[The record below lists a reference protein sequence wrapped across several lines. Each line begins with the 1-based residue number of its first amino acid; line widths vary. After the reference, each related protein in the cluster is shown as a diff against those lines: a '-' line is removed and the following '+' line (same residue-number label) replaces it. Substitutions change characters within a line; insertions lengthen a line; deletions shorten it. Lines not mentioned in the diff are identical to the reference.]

1 MKHPVIVNAD
11 DLGLSRE
18 INEGVFAGLAQGVIS
33 DVSVLI
39 DAPHALDAA
48 ERLREAGLKSVGLHI
63 LLDGHLG
70 WSSPGRERFSRMELM
85 ELLRDPAFLARCRGD
100 ARRQI
105 EKFLARGLTLSHIDT
120 HHHVHGF
127 YPIFSELM
135 ALVKEYRIPAVRYS
149 RTGYTLTTREP
160 IPFDPVL
167 YRRMEERLGGE
178 GVFFCRT
185 MAEGAGRIGEVA
197 TFPAELVVHPAR
209 GGDPWR
215 EREMQTLFSEA
226 FMLTIERLDIRLVS
240 FRDLV
245 DMDPVSR
252 SGSF

>member
-18 INEGVFAGLAQGVIS
+18 INEGVFDGLARGVIS
-33 DVSVLI
+33 DVSMLI

-48 ERLREAGLKSVGLHI
+48 ERLRETGFESVGLHI

-85 ELLRDPAFLARCRGD
+85 ELLQDPAFLARCRED

-105 EKFLARGLTLSHIDT
+105 EKFLARGLTPSHIDT

-127 YPIFSELM
+127 YPLFSELL
-135 ALVKEYRIPAVRYS
+135 ALVKEYRIPAVRLS
-149 RTGYTLTTREP
+149 KTGYTLTTREP

-167 YRRMEERLGGE
+167 YRKMEERMEGE
-178 GVFFCRT
+178 GVFFCSA
-185 MAEGAGRIGEVA
+185 MAEGADRIGEIA
-197 TFPAELVVHPAR
+197 TFPAELVVHPSR

-215 EREMQTLFSEA
+215 AAEMETLFSEKFQRA
-226 FMLTIERLDIRLVS
+226 LDAGNIRLVS
-240 FRDLV
+240 FRDLT
-245 DMDPVSR
+245 DADRQSR
-252 SGSF
+252 RDSS

>member
-1 MKHPVIVNAD
+1 MRHPVIVNAD

-18 INEGVFAGLAQGVIS
+18 INEGIFAGLAQGVIS

-39 DAPHALDAA
+39 DAPYALDAA
-48 ERLREAGLKSVGLHI
+48 ERLRDTGFLCVGLHI
-63 LLDGHLG
+63 LLDGYLG
-70 WSSPGRERFSRMELM
+70 WSSPGRERFSRVELM
-85 ELLRDPAFLARCRGD
+85 DFLQDPAFLARCRGE

-105 EKFLARGLTLSHIDT
+105 EKFLAQGLTISHIDT

-160 IPFDPVL
+160 IPFDPSL
-167 YRRMEERLGGE
+167 YKRMEERLEGE

-185 MAEGAGRIGEVA
+185 MVEGAGRIGEI
-197 TFPAELVVHPAR
+197 TMFPAELVVHPAR

-215 EREMQTLFSEA
+215 EHEMQTLFSDEFA
-226 FMLTIERLDIRLVS
+226 STIQRCNIGLVS
-240 FRDLV
+240 FQDLV
-245 DMDPVSR
+245 DTDQAPG
-252 SGSF
+252 SGPS

>member
-1 MKHPVIVNAD
+1 MRCSVIVNAD

-33 DVSVLI
+33 DVSMLV
-39 DAPHALDAA
+39 DAPHALDAV
-48 ERLREAGLKSVGLHI
+48 ERLRETGCKSAGLHI

-70 WSSPGRERFSRMELM
+70 WSSPGRERFSRRELM
-85 ELLRDPAFLARCRGD
+85 ELVHDPALLARCRED

-105 EKFLARGLTLSHIDT
+105 EKFLALGLTPSHIDT

-135 ALVKEYRIPAVRYS
+135 ALVKEYRIPAIRHS
-149 RTGYTLTTREP
+149 RTGYALTTREP
-160 IPFDPVL
+160 IPFDPSL
-167 YRRMEERLGGE
+167 YRRMKERMKGE

-185 MAEGAGRIGEVA
+185 MAEGAGRIGEIA

-226 FMLTIERLDIRLVS
+226 FTSAVKRRNIRLVS
-240 FRDLV
+240 FRDLAGT
-245 DMDPVSR
+245 D
-252 SGSF
+252 

>member
-18 INEGVFAGLAQGVIS
+18 INEAVSAGLAQGVIS

-39 DAPHALDAA
+39 DAPYALDAA
-48 ERLREAGLKSVGLHI
+48 ERLRAIGFESVGLHV

-70 WSSPGRERFSRMELM
+70 WSSPGRERFSRMELL
-85 ELLRDPAFLARCRGD
+85 ELLKDPAFLMRCRED

-105 EKFLARGLTLSHIDT
+105 EKFMARGLTPSHIDT

-127 YPIFSELM
+127 YPLFLDLM
-135 ALVKEYRIPAVRYS
+135 ALVKEYRIPAVRHS

-160 IPFDPVL
+160 IPFDPFL
-167 YRRMEERLGGE
+167 YRRMEDLMEGE

-185 MAEGAGRIGEVA
+185 MAEGAGRIGEIA
-197 TFPAELVVHPAR
+197 SFPAELVVHPSR

-215 EREMQTLFSEA
+215 EREMATLTSEG
-226 FMLTIERLDIRLVS
+226 FMHTIEKLDIRLVS

-245 DMDPVSR
+245 DMDRVSR
-252 SGSF
+252 SGSS